1 MEIILTH
8 LVSTGE
14 DRLTPSGQTILHYR
28 RSCSPSSA
36 RILNAFKVCRF
47 SAIASMTSK
56 TDITTL
62 RHFGFLAHG
71 SRSRLSNLVSTS
83 PTGKSPLRGIRS
95 SNRDKPSLVVE
106 ADELDI
112 INRHGDSTE
121 ALLRNIHC
129 SDPVAWRVIRS
140 QSDLAK
146 GEKECARRHPNGLT
160 ERSQD

>member
-36 RILNAFKVCRF
+36 RILNALKVCRF

-106 ADELDI
+106 ADE
-112 INRHGDSTE
+112 RHNKSPWRFDRGIAAQYS
-121 ALLRNIHC
+121 LQR
-129 SDPVAWRVIRS
+129 PVAWRVIRS